1 MNQSRDQL
9 LLGLFVL
16 VCAMIM
22 IFSWLI
28 LGKTDLRNR
37 QIEKQ
42 RVDHEATSTFDAFY
56 LRTKIDDLIEIGTLR
71 EVKEKRKQLVEF
83 LWGLKSL
90 PTSMPDAVDFDHQD
104 DRYSDLNNL
113 LRIDRLIVQMEY
125 GLKSVIYH
133 FIPENSNSRVILYH
147 QGHAGDIIAGR
158 TVIKA
163 FLDRG
168 YAVVGFSMPLLGGN
182 NKPDVELK
190 HLGWFQ
196 LERHEEMKLLTPK
209 RGHPL
214 KFFIEPVLDVI
225 NYLEANFDYEV
236 LSMTGISG
244 GGWAT
249 TIAAAVDDR
258 IIASFPVAGTVPIYL
273 RSGNSTDFGDWEQT
287 VPEFLWIANYL
298 ELYILGATGRGRSQT
313 QILNVYDSCCFSG
326 ASANTYHAEVRSRV
340 KEIGSGEFDLK
351 FDLTHK
357 EHAISSWAVD
367 IIDDKIANLTNRLQ

>member
-1 MNQSRDQL
+1 MNQSHSQL
-9 LLGLFVL
+9 LLGLFAL
-16 VCAMIM
+16 VFAATM
-22 IFSWLI
+22 IFSWII

-37 QIEKQ
+37 QIENQ
-42 RVDHEATSTFDAFY
+42 RVDYEVKSTFDAFY

-147 QGHAGDIIAGR
+147 QGHVGDIIAGR

-182 NKPDVELK
+182 NIPDVELK
-190 HLGWFQ
+190 HLGRFE
-196 LERHEEMKLLTPK
+196 LECHDEMKLLTPK
-209 RGHPL
+209 
-214 KFFIEPVLDVI
+214 
-225 NYLEANFDYEV
+225 
-236 LSMTGISG
+236 
-244 GGWAT
+244 
-249 TIAAAVDDR
+249 
-258 IIASFPVAGTVPIYL
+258 
-273 RSGNSTDFGDWEQT
+273 
-287 VPEFLWIANYL
+287 
-298 ELYILGATGRGRSQT
+298 
-313 QILNVYDSCCFSG
+313 
-326 ASANTYHAEVRSRV
+326 
-340 KEIGSGEFDLK
+340 
-351 FDLTHK
+351 
-357 EHAISSWAVD
+357 
-367 IIDDKIANLTNRLQ
+367 